1 MFLSNIWQ
9 QLISKKRLRG
19 ISVIV
24 WDFDGTLYDNP
35 QIGQSLKSAY
45 LKYARKMSGKKL
57 TEKDFEH
64 LTDKH
69 GRWSAAA
76 ASITHLTEFEIIDE
90 IEKGGYKLKYLRRD
104 DAMVRSIKKLNKFI
118 HVLLTN
124 SSSSHIKD
132 CLSAIGF
139 KPKNGLSHYPFV
151 RIFGREETGCL
162 KPNLMAFALVS
173 DFTRKPVQNHLMIG
187 DSFFEDIEP
196 ALKFGFK
203 ALHISR
209 ISEYI
214 PGFSRSTLT
223 SSPMSPTIP

>member
-1 MFLSNIWQ
+1 MFVSNIWKRF
-9 QLISKKRLRG
+9 IPKKGLKE
-19 ISVIV
+19 ISVLV

-57 TEKDFEH
+57 TEKEFDH
-64 LTDKH
+64 LTDEY

-76 ASITHLTEFEIIDE
+76 ASITHLTELGIIDE
-90 IEKGGYKLKYLRRD
+90 IEKGGSKLKYLHRD
-104 DAMVRSIKKLNKFI
+104 DAMVRSIEKLNKFM

-124 SSSSHIKD
+124 SSSNHIKD
-132 CLSAIGF
+132 CLKAIGF
-139 KPKNGLSHYPFV
+139 KPKNGLSHYPFA

-162 KPNLMAFALVS
+162 KPNLRAFASVS
-173 DFTRKPVQNHLMIG
+173 DFTKKPVQDHLMIG

-196 ALKFGFK
+196 ALRFGFK

-209 ISEYI
+209 ICEYI
-214 PGFSRSTLT
+214 PGFCRLTLT
-223 SSPMSPTIP
+223 SSPTSPIP